1 MTTPL
6 HLRFFNP
13 AMIPGTKTYHFADEA
28 LVLSINIAIAI
39 GRPLLLT
46 GDPGVG
52 KTAVAEGIA
61 SALEWAYF
69 EKTITSRLNPAD
81 LKAEFDAVGRL
92 SDASARPA
100 GLPEKADYITP
111 GVLWQAYDSW
121 DARAF
126 LEKRD
131 KTVPRELL
139 HKNLKKGR
147 VLLVDEIDKGDLDFA
162 NDLLDV
168 FGSGRFEVPVIG
180 RTVERQGDHDLLVVI
195 TSNGERDLSGAF
207 LRRCIPH
214 EVKPCRVSQ
223 SSEIG
228 RAYLRKCGADQSA
241 LDDQKL
247 EQLAR
252 LSSRT
257 IEEAGDAA
265 IDVARFVDL
274 IDAVLKFN
282 PKRDDWPAF
291 HEALDKFASAR
302 RTSTASDRD
311 VS

>member
-1 MTTPL
+1 MTTPP

-13 AMIPGTKTYHFADEA
+13 ANIPGTKTYHFADEA

-52 KTAVAEGIA
+52 KTAVAQGIA
-61 SALEWAYF
+61 RALEWAYF

-111 GVLWQAYDSW
+111 GILWQAYDAR
-121 DARAF
+121 DARTF

-131 KTVPRELL
+131 KALPRELL
-139 HKNLKKGR
+139 HKDLKKGR

-168 FGSGRFEVPVIG
+168 FGGGRFEVPVIG
-180 RTVERQGDHDLLVVI
+180 GTVERQGDQDLLVVI

-214 EVKPCRVSQ
+214 VVKACRVSQ

-228 RAYLRKCGADQSA
+228 RAYLRKCGTDQDK
-241 LDDQKL
+241 LDDRKL

-252 LSSRT
+252 LSSRS
-257 IEEAGDAA
+257 IEEAGDTA
-265 IDVARFVDL
+265 IDVAGFVDL

-282 PKRDDWPAF
+282 PKPEDWPAF

-302 RTSTASDRD
+302 RLSTAPGRD